1 MFGKLPNR
9 GDPMT
14 IAHVDGRDARCQS
27 PLAMATPAQAASL
40 SFIAERLMG
49 LQMVVVGS
57 MAIALFA
64 MLRKRGENDAEG
76 EDPMTV
82 SEDDDDDGATA
93 AERRVARASLA
104 ALGVGIFAAAIV
116 YTTSYT

>member
-1 MFGKLPNR
+1 M
-9 GDPMT
+9 
-14 IAHVDGRDARCQS
+14 IAPRWTDATRCQS
-27 PLAMATPAQAASL
+27 PLAMATAAQAASL
-40 SFIAERLMG
+40 SSLAERLMG
-49 LQMVVVGS
+49 LQMVVVGG

>member
-1 MFGKLPNR
+1 
-9 GDPMT
+9 
-14 IAHVDGRDARCQS
+14 
-27 PLAMATPAQAASL
+27 MATAAQAASL

-49 LQMVVVGS
+49 LQMVVVGG

-116 YTTSYT
+116 YTTSYIRPQYTNTSPQRYHVADRNHQLEPGTPL

>member
-1 MFGKLPNR
+1 
-9 GDPMT
+9 
-14 IAHVDGRDARCQS
+14 
-27 PLAMATPAQAASL
+27 MATAAQAASL
-40 SFIAERLMG
+40 SFLAERLMG
-49 LQMVVVGS
+49 LQMVVVGG

-82 SEDDDDDGATA
+82 SEDDDDGATA

-104 ALGVGIFAAAIV
+104 ALGVGVFAAAIV

>member
-1 MFGKLPNR
+1 MPPDALVLGFDTSAAHCAAALLS
-9 GDPMT
+9 GDRVL
-14 IAHVDGRDARCQS
+14 AARQED
-27 PLAMATPAQAASL
+27 MAKGQ
-40 SFIAERLMG
+40 AERLMG